1 MEFIC
6 GQCGRR
12 DWVFGDDAPVC
23 WTCGAPLI
31 KATQSYADCL
41 MSPEFVLFRMKGVV
55 EKHGLIDAASGRF
68 KLEREA
74 CSTTLYALALSE
86 MTGAKYWVEVE
97 TVEQTPDTR
106 IYQIDQ
112 SQGYNIL
119 RRQSVEVV
127 DWEQHVDDPMEL
139 IRAKSRKA
147 YPDDFCLL
155 IAARSGKIVY
165 PQVIARDIR
174 KMTVP
179 FAEIWILGQSASN
192 TVNIAR
198 LHPTTLQLE
207 FDIFDALKR
216 AKTDGDVLSKRQR
229 GKETE
234 FVPLGQLYLPIP

>member
-1 MEFIC
+1 M
-6 GQCGRR
+6 
-12 DWVFGDDAPVC
+12 
-23 WTCGAPLI
+23 
-31 KATQSYADCL
+31 
-41 MSPEFVLFRMKGVV
+41 
-55 EKHGLIDAASGRF
+55 
-68 KLEREA
+68 
-74 CSTTLYALALSE
+74 
-86 MTGAKYWVEVE
+86 
-97 TVEQTPDTR
+97 
-106 IYQIDQ
+106 
-112 SQGYNIL
+112 
-119 RRQSVEVV
+119 EVV

-216 AKTDGDVLSKRQR
+216 AKTGGDVLSKRQR

-234 FVPLGQLYLPIP
+234 FVPLGQIYLPIP